1 MNEVIMCENN
11 AVSATANNLA
21 RRRKLWE
28 ARGFQCSIIG
38 TCLSRTEIRKLTSKK
53 VFNLHSGLADHE
65 IHSTLVNR
73 AGTKSDASRAL
84 HRILETKYRVTITRF
99 AKVTTEPELLELW
112 REHLDAGTIAGA
124 FWAVMTHPALSND
137 TAYDIHGEIHMIGHD
152 STAQYQKAKKQ
163 LADFRK
169 KAMLLEQQLSAE
181 CKINNQTIKT
191 LDTEIKTLTATVQ
204 SQKQH
209 DETIQ
214 FLKSRVAKLEKMS
227 SSSTT
232 GEVAQDVKR
241 QNDVLQLENNQLSE
255 QVQQLTCQVEQ
266 LGQTLSVSK
275 RSTDTLQDTHNLLID
290 EKRLLQQEVQSLEN
304 FINIRMDAG
313 NSTLFDCENCNA
325 GAECMEKGL
334 CGKTVLYVGGQYKM
348 IPRYK
353 QLVEQFGAT
362 FLHHDGG
369 QETSRH
375 ILPKFLTKADAVL
388 CPVDCVSHDACQ
400 CVKKMCKRYQKDYVM
415 MRSSGLSSL
424 ARSLQEFV
432 D

>member
-1 MNEVIMCENN
+1 MCENIV
-11 AVSATANNLA
+11 VSASATNLA

-38 TCLSRTEIRKLTSKK
+38 TCLNRAEIRKLASKK
-53 VFNLHSGLADHE
+53 VFNLNSGLADHE

-73 AGTKSDASRAL
+73 SSNKCDESRAL
-84 HRILETKYRVTITRF
+84 QRILETKYRVIVTRF
-99 AKVTTEPELLELW
+99 SKVKTEPELLELW
-112 REHLDAGTIAGA
+112 REYLDAGSIAGA

-152 STAQYQKAKKQ
+152 STAQYQKAKRQ
-163 LADFRK
+163 LAEFRK
-169 KAMLLEQQLSAE
+169 KGLLVEKQLSTE
-181 CKINNQTIKT
+181 RKNNNQTKKQ
-191 LDTEIKTLTATVQ
+191 LDAEIKILTVTAQ
-204 SQKQH
+204 DQKQQ

-214 FLKSRVAKLEKMS
+214 ILKTRIAELEKMVS
-227 SSSTT
+227 SLGTEEAT
-232 GEVAQDVKR
+232 QDLKS
-241 QNDVLQLENNQLSE
+241 QNDVLQLENNKLTE
-255 QVQQLTCQVEQ
+255 QVQQLTSQIDELQ
-266 LGQTLSVSK
+266 QTMNLSQK
-275 RSTDTLQDTHNLLID
+275 STDVLQDKNSQLID
-290 EKRLLQQEVQSLEN
+290 EKRVLQQEIQSLEG
-304 FINIRMDAG
+304 FLSLRMETD
-313 NSTLFDCENCNA
+313 NSTLFDCDSCDV
-325 GAECMEKGL
+325 GAECIGKGL

-375 ILPKFLTKADAVL
+375 ILPKFLSRADAVL
-388 CPVDCVSHDACQ
+388 CPVDCVSHDACK

-432 D
+432 E